1 MAGIDCNM
9 KLKNEDSQS
18 IRLSA
23 HHRKSKIIEDFYFNL
38 RYYKKYREVM
48 KKKEKF
54 EKYQKQ

>member
-1 MAGIDCNM
+1 MAGIDCIQNDF
-9 KLKNEDSQS
+9 NEDSQS